1 MDTKKLFRFLS
12 VIFIC
17 VLFVILT
24 AALLGQ
30 RFYGNYQPREIQ
42 GAKLGQEGFDLS
54 PPQKKTECLVVPTT
68 KEEISADGKSAW

>member
-30 RFYGNYQPREIQ
+30 RLYGNYQPREIQ
-42 GAKLGQEGFDLS
+42 VGILQQESFDLE
-54 PPQKKTECLVVPTT
+54 PPQNKKE
-68 KEEISADGKSAW
+68 

>member
-42 GAKLGQEGFDLS
+42 VAIQRMHTMKYREYFHS
-54 PPQKKTECLVVPTT
+54 
-68 KEEISADGKSAW
+68 

>member
-30 RFYGNYQPREIQ
+30 RFYGNYQPREK
-42 GAKLGQEGFDLS
+42 ARRR
-54 PPQKKTECLVVPTT
+54 
-68 KEEISADGKSAW
+68 

>member
-42 GAKLGQEGFDLS
+42 VAILEQESFDLE
-54 PPQKKTECLVVPTT
+54 PPQKKTD
-68 KEEISADGKSAW
+68 SAALSTAPNNL